1 MSIRN
6 FRDETVEVSGLDFSS
21 ERICRRKRKH
31 CAARKC
37 GRVFFD
43 GEVSGRIKKSYR
55 GFWERGWP
63 RSGRFGKYGDLKRK
77 EQIRSTRVSRSETG
91 QDPIYIGSS
100 GPGDPPRETAEEV
113 KHFMEE
119 SATCHQEKKKANV
132 TVRRMEIDDIATV
145 FHLGEK
151 LFTAS
156 EVPNLFRTWDEYEV
170 INYFQNDSEF
180 CLVAQTCDEAET
192 IIGFLLGTTVTKSHS
207 AWKYGYLVWLGVDPV
222 FHEMG
227 VGAKLFK
234 RFRDL
239 MVADGARMLLVDSQ
253 ADNEAALHFF
263 SKMGFRASS
272 GTHLPCLKPGFA
284 QAETKLPPEKR

>member
-1 MSIRN
+1 M
-6 FRDETVEVSGLDFSS
+6 
-21 ERICRRKRKH
+21 
-31 CAARKC
+31 
-37 GRVFFD
+37 
-43 GEVSGRIKKSYR
+43 
-55 GFWERGWP
+55 
-63 RSGRFGKYGDLKRK
+63 
-77 EQIRSTRVSRSETG
+77 EQS
-91 QDPIYIGSS
+91 D
-100 GPGDPPRETAEEV
+100 
-113 KHFMEE
+113 
-119 SATCHQEKKKANV
+119 TCYQEKKKANV
-132 TVRRMEIDDIATV
+132 MVRRMEIDDIAIV

-170 INYFQNDSEF
+170 INCFQNDSEF
-180 CLVAQTCDEAET
+180 CLVAQTCDEVAT

-227 VGAKLFK
+227 VGSKLFK

-263 SKMGFRASS
+263 GKIGFGHPQEHIFLALNLDSRR
-272 GTHLPCLKPGFA
+272 
-284 QAETKLPPEKR
+284 QKRNGRRKNDNTD